1 MREQEMLVSE
11 AGRVLGLSK
20 DAVRRLVDRGVL
32 RARRVSGIRLLLR
45 EDVFR
50 LAEERRRA
58 REEKAARLEALRREL
73 AASPLD
79 WVEPE

>member
-1 MREQEMLVSE
+1 MKEREILVSE

-45 EDVFR
+45 EDVER
-50 LAEERRRA
+50 LAEERARKRRA
-58 REEKAARLEALRREL
+58 TEL
-73 AASPLD
+73 
-79 WVEPE
+79 VGR

>member
-1 MREQEMLVSE
+1 MKEREILVSE

-45 EDVFR
+45 EDVER
-50 LAEERRRA
+50 LAEERARKRRA
-58 REEKAARLEALRREL
+58 TGL
-73 AASPLD
+73 AGR
-79 WVEPE
+79 

>member
-1 MREQEMLVSE
+1 MKEREILVSE

-45 EDVFR
+45 EDVER
-50 LAEERRRA
+50 LAEERARKRRA
-58 REEKAARLEALRREL
+58 TALVGR
-73 AASPLD
+73 
-79 WVEPE
+79 

>member
-1 MREQEMLVSE
+1 MREQEILVSE

-45 EDVFR
+45 EDVER
-50 LAEERRRA
+50 LAEERA
-58 REEKAARLEALRREL
+58 RKRSDAGR
-73 AASPLD
+73 
-79 WVEPE
+79 